1 VQTSHRQDVQD
12 LKLQG
17 VTCVVDGEVHLSQI
31 DMVFEAGSFT
41 VLLGR
46 TRAGKTTLLRMLAG
60 LDRPDSGRIYWG
72 DTDVTRLSVRR
83 RDVAMVYQQFVNYPS
98 LTVYENIASPLRL
111 RRAVGG
117 AELDRRVREV
127 ADLLGLAPLLQRL
140 PTELSGGQ
148 QQRTAIAR
156 ALAKDAGLVLL
167 DEPLANLDYKLREE
181 LRRELRAIFEARGTT
196 VVYATAEP
204 DEALLL
210 GGRTAIID
218 EGRLLQMGPALD
230 VYRHPSSER
239 IAEIFSDPQLN
250 VLDLEVRADGRGR
263 VGQNQNQNQESEFAL
278 SHTLRELTPGKYR
291 IGVRANHLHLARTSD
306 ADLRLQAT
314 TLVDEVTGSATLLH
328 VAYGSATLTA
338 QLPGM
343 HRHALGSAVELFIPP
358 ERLLVFAL
366 DGHLVAHAS
375 SSNSSSVP
383 PAAHGTH

>member
-1 VQTSHRQDVQD
+1 VQTSHRQDVRD

-17 VTCVVDGEVHLSQI
+17 VTCVVDGNVHLSQI
-31 DMVFEAGSFT
+31 DTVFEAGSFT

-60 LDRPDSGRIYWG
+60 LDRPDSGRICWG
-72 DTDVTRLSVRR
+72 ETEVTQLSVRR

-117 AELDRRVREV
+117 AEIDRRVREV
-127 ADLLGLAPLLQRL
+127 ADLLGLSPLLRRL

-181 LRRELRAIFEARGTT
+181 LRRELRGIFEARGTT

-218 EGRLLQMGPALD
+218 EGRLLQLGPALD
-230 VYRHPSSER
+230 VYRYPNSER
-239 IAEIFSDPQLN
+239 VAEIFSDPQLN
-250 VLDLEVRADGRGR
+250 VLDLEVRAGGRGR
-263 VGQNQNQNQESEFAL
+263 VGVDSEFAL

-306 ADLRLQAT
+306 ADLRLAAT

-328 VAYGSATLTA
+328 VAYGPATLTA

-366 DGHLVAHAS
+366 DGRLVAHAS
-375 SSNSSSVP
+375 SSNSSSAP
-383 PAAHGTH
+383 HAAHGTH

>member
-1 VQTSHRQDVQD
+1 MQTSHRQDVRT

-17 VTCVVDGEVHLSQI
+17 VTRVVDGETHLAQI
-31 DMVFEAGSFT
+31 DMEFAPGSLT

-46 TRAGKTTLLRMLAG
+46 TRAGKTTLLRTLAG
-60 LDRPDSGRIYWG
+60 LDRPDSGRVYWG
-72 DTDVTRLSVRR
+72 EQDITHVGVRK

-111 RRAVGG
+111 RKKLG
-117 AELDRRVREV
+117 AAEIDRRVREV
-127 ADLLGLAPLLQRL
+127 ADLLVLGPLLKRL

-210 GGRTAIID
+210 GGRTALID
-218 EGRLLQMGPALD
+218 EGRVLQVGPALD
-230 VYRHPSSER
+230 VYRRPDNER
-239 IAEIFSDPQLN
+239 VAQVFSDPQLN
-250 VLDLEVRADGRGR
+250 VLDFEVRSDGSGR
-263 VGQNQNQNQESEFAL
+263 VGSDSDVAL
-278 SHTLRELTPGKYR
+278 GEHLRALAPGQYR
-291 IGVRANHLHLARTSD
+291 IGVRANHLHLARSGSGD
-306 ADLRLQAT
+306 VRLAAT

-328 VAYGSATLTA
+328 VAYGQATLTA

-343 HRHALGSAVELFIPP
+343 HRYALGSAVELFVPQ
-358 ERLLVFAL
+358 ERLLVFGL

-375 SSNSSSVP
+375 STSSSVSN
-383 PAAHGTH
+383 AAHGTH